1 MNKLIAAAFA
11 ALSAAVL
18 VSGPAMTGSHTLNCV
33 DTTMG
38 QAITV
43 TVEASSRAAAIEKV
57 SNDPSYSDY
66 DQCK

>member
-1 MNKLIAAAFA
+1 MDKLIAVALAAM
-11 ALSAAVL
+11 SAAVL

-43 TVEASSRAAAIEKV
+43 TVEVSARAAAIEKV
-57 SNDPSYSDY
+57 RNDPSYSNY

>member
-18 VSGPAMTGSHTLNCV
+18 VSGHAMAGSHTLNCV
-33 DTTMG
+33 DETKG
-38 QAITV
+38 LAVTV